1 MCWIGTRARTAG
13 IPKAGSS
20 GGRAQA
26 GWTAKRGESEMP
38 IPANGV
44 GRGPVD
50 AGPLP
55 EDEAAVQGLGRLSRS
70 NRTQKG
76 LYHAVMGPWSL
87 PRRIASRAFGTPP
100 RASTPTKS
108 LPWHGPGPV
117 PSSGSFDGSTSCATR
132 LEEAGPRACVRGPLP
147 DDQRSPVPLALVA
160 RNPANPGGE
169 RGKSCCAV
177 CGSSAMGGS
186 FR

>member
-1 MCWIGTRARTAG
+1 VCWIGTRPRTAG
-13 IPKAGSS
+13 IPKAGAQEVGPKPAGRRSAGVRDTDS
-20 GGRAQA
+20 GKRAGR
-26 GWTAKRGESEMP
+26 R
-38 IPANGV
+38 
-44 GRGPVD
+44 PVD

-55 EDEAAVQGLGRLSRS
+55 EDEAAVQALGRLLRS

-87 PRRIASRAFGTPP
+87 PRRIASRAFGPPP

-147 DDQRSPVPLALVA
+147 DDQRSPIPLALVA